1 MEKPSHA
8 NFHLVLLSTISLRPD
23 RRSRASLLER
33 MVGALLVAM
42 SLVYGNPSSLSA
54 QTCTVNASV
63 GTPDAVFDAVWT
75 QNGPGTVN
83 EPGGG
88 PGWTGADSTYSI
100 ILPNGDS
107 AFFFSDSYIG
117 ESPTVSGDGTVST
130 DANGLR
136 TRAGRGS
143 SSRRIYTP

>member
-1 MEKPSHA
+1 MGGDME
-8 NFHLVLLSTISLRPD
+8 
-23 RRSRASLLER
+23 RASDANVLSVLMSTESFMPHRQPWASFLKR
-33 MVGALLVAM
+33 MAAALLVAL
-42 SLVYGNPSSLSA
+42 SVVYGNPSSLSA

-75 QNGPGTVN
+75 QTGPGTVN

-107 AFFFSDSYIG
+107 DFFIPDSYLV
-117 ESPTVSGDGTVST
+117 ESPPVSGVV
-130 DANGLR
+130 R
-136 TRAGRGS
+136 
-143 SSRRIYTP
+143 